1 MAHKTA
7 IANGHTNNSIGI
19 WTNGSVKNCKIM
31 GLGTG
36 MVFSWGIGTIENID
50 LEVCNTGILIGY
62 APIKATSK
70 PYYRLARARRMWARS
85 KTLEWRAASNVSA
98 VSS

>member
-36 MVFSWGIGTIENID
+36 MVFSWGIGTIESID
-50 LEVCNTGILIGY
+50 LEVCNTTGILIGY
-62 APIKATSK
+62 APL
-70 PYYRLARARRMWARS
+70 PYYQSDQEAILPAGPG
-85 KTLEWRAASNVSA
+85 SA
-98 VSS
+98 DVGTFQNIGM